1 MTSSAKSVT
10 TRFGVLPCAAR
21 VVLERWAA
29 GALSLDWT
37 IFELEKLAPLKDV
50 ASVLAVREISE
61 SFGVQWRLP
70 VGNPVLIRRARRT
83 AAHDASSS
91 LSR

>member
-10 TRFGVLPCAAR
+10 TRFGELPESAR
-21 VVLERWAA
+21 GVLERWAS

-70 VGNPVLIRRARRT
+70 VGDPVLIRRARRT
-83 AAHDASSS
+83 ATREASSS